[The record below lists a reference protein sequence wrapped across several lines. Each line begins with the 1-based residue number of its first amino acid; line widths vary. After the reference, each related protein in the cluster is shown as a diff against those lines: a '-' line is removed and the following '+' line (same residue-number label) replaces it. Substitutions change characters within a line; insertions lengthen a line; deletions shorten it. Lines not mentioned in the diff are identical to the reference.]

1 VKTPEIAVIGG
12 GPAGLSCALSFVAAG
27 GDPRAIVVYERARYP
42 REKPCAGG
50 LGGRGEAILF
60 ALGAMPDVPAV
71 PVSAASLQGRFGFRR
86 VEPAR
91 DLPGGT
97 IGRVIRREAFD
108 GALAECARS
117 RGIRIEEGYAL
128 QALEERAE
136 HIHATFTDRGGVEK
150 SLQFP
155 IVVGADGVGS
165 TVRKSLG
172 LGRGLPY
179 AQVVECDTETTP
191 YDRPRDELHFDVE
204 DRRYHGYAWDF
215 PTLVAGSPAVCR
227 GVYVVRWGGCDEAG
241 VCDPGALLEERLV
254 RLGARPLSK
263 KRKRFAE
270 RGWLPGTTISS
281 RRRLLIGEAA
291 GIDPVT
297 GEGIAQALESGFDA
311 GKFLAAR
318 HSPARWSMHFARSR
332 LGRDLRL
339 RTGGLAPFF
348 GRSRDAVEALLLAD
362 PTLLDAATRHFAGLP
377 LERAATAVALLR
389 GAAAAAEYKLR
400 RR

>member
-1 VKTPEIAVIGG
+1 MIGG
-12 GPAGLSCALSFVAAG
+12 GPAGLSCALSYVAAG

-60 ALGAMPDVPAV
+60 ALGAMPDVPTV

-91 DLPGGT
+91 NLPGST
-97 IGRVIRREAFD
+97 IGRVVRREAFD
-108 GALAECARS
+108 GALAECARR
-117 RGIRIEEGYAL
+117 RGIRIEEGCSL
-128 QALEERAE
+128 LALEERAE
-136 HIHATFTDRGGVEK
+136 HIRATFTDHAGPGKTLEFAV
-150 SLQFP
+150 
-155 IVVGADGVGS
+155 VVGADGVGS

-179 AQVVECDTETTP
+179 AQVVECDTEPTP

-215 PTLVAGSPAVCR
+215 PTLVGGSPAVCR
-227 GVYVVRWGGCDEAG
+227 GVYVVRWDGCDEAG
-241 VCDPGALLEERLV
+241 VRDPGPLLEERLL

-281 RRRLLIGEAA
+281 ARRLLIGEAA

-311 GKFLAAR
+311 GKFLAER
-318 HSPARWSMHFARSR
+318 QSPARWSMHFTHSR

-348 GRSRDAVEALLLAD
+348 GRSRDAVEALLLVD

-377 LERAATAVALLR
+377 LERAATAAALLR